1 MDCIDAE
8 MSSTEFPYDNLFSE
22 LPLSSPSSTGEAVIS
37 DGDQGGRPRTHAIEM
52 SNAMV
57 RLLVVGSGY
66 RAALTG
72 EGRGVGVRYEDDV
85 IERVVI
91 PAVERALR
99 DSAIEPPELF

>member
-8 MSSTEFPYDNLFSE
+8 TSPTESPYGGPFSE

-37 DGDQGGRPRTHAIEM
+37 YGDQGGRPRTHTIEM
-52 SNAMV
+52 SSAM
-57 RLLVVGSGY
+57 
-66 RAALTG
+66 
-72 EGRGVGVRYEDDV
+72 GVRYEDDV

>member
-8 MSSTEFPYDNLFSE
+8 MSSTEFPYNDLFSE

-37 DGDQGGRPRTHAIEM
+37 YGGQGGRPRTHAIEM

-66 RAALTG
+66 RAAFTG
-72 EGRGVGVRYEDDV
+72 EGCGVGVRYEDDV